1 MKVADYD
8 FSLPE
13 GLIAKRPLN
22 ERTHSRLLVLHRDG
36 MVEHKRFSELLSYLD
51 PGDMLLMNNT
61 KVFPARLT
69 GYKQTGGKL
78 EILLVRE
85 KEDDIWD
92 VLSRGRYT
100 GSLKISKELQAEI
113 YDGEIARFTYSGNFI
128 DSIWKYGNMPL
139 PPYIKRLPDESDKER
154 YQTIYAKKEGSIAAP
169 TAGLHFTERLLKDIA
184 SKGIVIRELTLHVGT
199 GTFRPMRSKKATEH
213 SMDPEYFEIDNGL
226 ISEIKKMKDSGK
238 KVFSVGTTT
247 TRAIEGYFSGQ
258 WSVDGKNRIHD
269 NRYPIQ
275 DTRYKM
281 QDVNKN
287 IMYRESCIMNH
298 ASCIMNRES
307 QRVHGSTDIF
317 IYPGYNFKVVDSLIT
332 NFHLPRSTP
341 LLLASALCG
350 WEKLMKAYKE
360 AIVRRYR
367 FFSYGDAMLIV

>member
-1 MKVADYD
+1 MKVSDYD

-36 MVEHKRFSELLSYLD
+36 TIEHKKFSDLLSYLNS
-51 PGDMLLMNNT
+51 GDMLLINNT

-85 KEDDIWD
+85 KENDVWE

-113 YDGEIARFTYSGNFI
+113 YDGETVYFSYSGNFMDI
-128 DSIWKYGNMPL
+128 IWKYGNMPL

-154 YQTIYAKKEGSIAAP
+154 YQTIYAKEEGSIAAP
-169 TAGLHFTERLLKDIA
+169 TAGLHFTQRLLKDIA

-199 GTFRPMRSKKATEH
+199 GSFRPVRSKKVADH

-226 ISEIKKMKDSGK
+226 ISEIKIIKDSGK

-247 TRAIEGYFSGQ
+247 TRAIEGYMSRKCDVTSQ
-258 WSVDGKNRIHD
+258 NGKL
-269 NRYPIQ
+269 
-275 DTRYKM
+275 TGM
-281 QDVNKN
+281 
-287 IMYRESCIMNH
+287 
-298 ASCIMNRES
+298 
-307 QRVHGSTDIF
+307 TDIF
-317 IYPGYNFKVVDSLIT
+317 IYPDYRFKAVDSLIT
-332 NFHLPRSTP
+332 NFHLPGSTP

-350 WEKLMKAYKE
+350 WENLMKTYKE
-360 AIVRRYR
+360 AIARRYR